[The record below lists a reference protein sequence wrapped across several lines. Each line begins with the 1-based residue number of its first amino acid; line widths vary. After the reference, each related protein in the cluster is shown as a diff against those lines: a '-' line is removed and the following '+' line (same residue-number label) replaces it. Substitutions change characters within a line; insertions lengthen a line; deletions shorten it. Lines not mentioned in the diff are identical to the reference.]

1 MLLAYW
7 MLNGVLMALMD
18 QVKKSYTTSQYYP
31 FVQNIAIYLFTQ
43 EIIMRHLYVL
53 GIVGICY
60 LLTHKTPVL
69 MVLLF

>member
-1 MLLAYW
+1 MS
-7 MLNGVLMALMD
+7 LMD

-60 LLTHKTPVL
+60 LLTHKTPHGAFILTEVWNRDGR
-69 MVLLF
+69 